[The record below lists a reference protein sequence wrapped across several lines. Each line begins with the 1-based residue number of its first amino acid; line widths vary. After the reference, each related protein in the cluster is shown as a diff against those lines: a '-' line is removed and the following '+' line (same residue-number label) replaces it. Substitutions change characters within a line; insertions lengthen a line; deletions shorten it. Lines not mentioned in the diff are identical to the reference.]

1 MNLKKNYNEIINE
14 NSTYTFNKDLL
25 QLLKKDDGLLK
36 KDDDMPNDDLLI
48 DDLLKKDDD
57 LLKKDDDLPNDDLL
71 NNNFINYIFYGPP
84 CSYKYKNAL
93 KLLQHFSPSNLKY
106 EKKLHINLTKSEFYI
121 KISDIHYEIDIE
133 NFIYNSKSLWN
144 EIYNIIY
151 NSIASSPIKKGYIV
165 FRNFDK
171 INYDLL
177 DLLYN
182 YMQKELFSTLN
193 IKYIIITECVSFI
206 PMKIIN
212 ICKIINF
219 AKLSKKNIYCLCNK
233 QNKQF
238 FKKLTVTSNS
248 NDTLAPSNVESIYNK
263 VNNPNIFAHLDISN
277 NIKYIEQHS
286 AICNTFINIICSNN
300 YNISNIRTL
309 LYDIL
314 INHLNSHE
322 CFFYI
327 IQSLIINKLINSNK
341 ISDLIFNSIFFFK
354 NYNNNYRPI
363 FHLESFTLYLIEL
376 INENK

>member
-14 NSTYTFNKDLL
+14 NPNYNFNKELL
-25 QLLKKDDGLLK
+25 HIIS
-36 KDDDMPNDDLLI
+36 NI
-48 DDLLKKDDD
+48 S
-57 LLKKDDDLPNDDLL
+57 NVHT
-71 NNNFINYIFYGPP
+71 NNEHFINYIFYGPT

-93 KLLQHFSPSNLKY
+93 KLLQHFSPTNLKY
-106 EKKLHINLTKSEFYI
+106 EKKLHINLTKTEFYI
-121 KISDIHYEIDIE
+121 KISDIHYEIDVE

-151 NSIASSPIKKGYIV
+151 NSIASSSIKRGYIV

-206 PMKIIN
+206 PMKILN
-212 ICKIINF
+212 ICKILNF
-219 AKLSKKNIYCLCNK
+219 AKLNKKNIHALCNK
-233 QNKQF
+233 SNKQY
-238 FKKLTVTSNS
+238 FKNLNLSSK
-248 NDTLAPSNVESIYNK
+248 DAEHIYNK
-263 VNNPNIFAHLDISN
+263 VNNPNIFTYLDISN
-277 NIKYIEQHS
+277 NMKYIIQHS
-286 AICNTFINIICSNN
+286 AICDTYINLICNNN
-300 YNISNIRTL
+300 YNITNIRTL

-327 IQSLIINKLINSNK
+327 IQSLIINKLINCNK
-341 ISDLIFNSIFFFK
+341 IGDLIFNSIFFLK